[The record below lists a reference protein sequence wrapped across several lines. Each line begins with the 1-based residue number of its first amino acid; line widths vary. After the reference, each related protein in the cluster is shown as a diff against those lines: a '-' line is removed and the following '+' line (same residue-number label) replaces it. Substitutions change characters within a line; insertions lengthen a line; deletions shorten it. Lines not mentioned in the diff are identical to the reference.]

1 MQSFVL
7 AMAMY
12 PEVQRK
18 AQAELDAVIGC
29 DRLPNFNDLES
40 LPFVNA
46 VVKETLRWQPVL
58 PMGGSP
64 NQMTKLYSLS
74 YYMPTGVAH
83 YSMKDDEYE
92 GFFIPKGSIGKS
104 DT

>member
-1 MQSFVL
+1 
-7 AMAMY
+7 MAMY

-46 VVKETLRWQPVL
+46 VVKETSFQRGQLVRVI
-58 PMGGSP
+58 P
-64 NQMTKLYSLS
+64 NVMSLY
-74 YYMPTGVAH
+74 
-83 YSMKDDEYE
+83 
-92 GFFIPKGSIGKS
+92 
-104 DT
+104 